1 MVIFSWLSS
10 SLNYDVINLFYGK
23 LNWTVSKCEYNSS
36 KTILNIDARTK
47 IRMNHSIICR
57 YQLKSLWILLLDCF
71 FKLFWILQYVFVQLA
86 LFYFSGCILY
96 FFKRQEFPLKVLDII
111 KMTSLVIN
119 ALFYASDGNVNS
131 NPFQSIAW

>member
-10 SLNYDVINLFYGK
+10 SLNYDVINLCYGK

-71 FKLFWILQYVFVQLA
+71 LKSFWILQYVFVQLA

-96 FFKRQEFPLKVLDII
+96 FFKDKNVLYKFLILKL
-111 KMTSLVIN
+111 TSLVIN
-119 ALFYASDGNVNS
+119 ALFYVSDGNVNS